1 MTSEENFQI
10 IKKIETETAKK
21 EADQKEKENIKKEA
35 VTKARK
41 EKAAIKRKQKKLV
54 IKRIKSN
61 PKLLTVSLETFSSI
75 LPDRLRWKRMHH
87 VTPEETPVA
96 LVQLKMVF
104 PAIKWC

>member
-1 MTSEENFQI
+1 MSFADLIQLQQYTRKEQKRKKIFKSFWMTSEENFQI

-41 EKAAIKRKQKKLV
+41 EKAAIKRKQKKHV

-61 PKLLTVSLETFSSI
+61 PKL
-75 LPDRLRWKRMHH
+75 
-87 VTPEETPVA
+87 
-96 LVQLKMVF
+96 
-104 PAIKWC
+104 